1 MIPLCHFKV
10 SYSSDCRNVIILF
23 PTTYWSW
30 ADFFGVE
37 RFQEFW
43 ISFQL
48 QTLIRD
54 SQVPHSI
61 LEHIQNKTTP
71 LVTITKSIR
80 LPITDFCFLS
90 RRTCKT
96 LGGTRECSYS
106 CYPFSLVSVEKK
118 IHSEQ
123 FAMPPSKP
131 FTQMKDAL
139 LSQSSPLKETQRCS
153 ALTGNYSLLYS
164 PCVCILIYLLIH
176 DKFIWRTCE

>member
-1 MIPLCHFKV
+1 MLYLDRVPKRHPVSLPKLCLYRMAKVIYPVMIPLCHFKV
-10 SYSSDCRNVIILF
+10 SYSSDCRNVIIPF

-30 ADFFGVE
+30 PDFFGVE

-48 QTLIRD
+48 QTLICD

-61 LEHIQNKTTP
+61 LEHIQNKTSP

-80 LPITDFCFLS
+80 LPITDFCFLL

-106 CYPFSLVSVEKK
+106 CYPFSPVSVKK
-118 IHSEQ
+118 N
-123 FAMPPSKP
+123 P
-131 FTQMKDAL
+131 FRAICNAPQ
-139 LSQSSPLKETQRCS
+139 
-153 ALTGNYSLLYS
+153 
-164 PCVCILIYLLIH
+164 
-176 DKFIWRTCE
+176 